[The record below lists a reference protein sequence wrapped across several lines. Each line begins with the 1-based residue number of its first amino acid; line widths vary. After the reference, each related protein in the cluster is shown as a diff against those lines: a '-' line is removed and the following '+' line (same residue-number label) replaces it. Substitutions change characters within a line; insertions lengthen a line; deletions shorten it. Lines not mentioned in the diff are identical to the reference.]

1 MSSPPWPEI
10 EANPDMYIDHA
21 LLPAGFRL
29 RKPAQMS
36 VSEVWTLISHIQDLE
51 QCTPGQFG
59 FRPRDNLTPQ
69 VHLADVSVAD
79 AGAVDVGA
87 VVVGATDVDIGRAGA
102 ADVDIGK
109 VGTVNADATDAE
121 IGEAG
126 TADADTSDAD
136 TSDADTSDAGST
148 NLDTSLAL
156 DWSHALH
163 PDVPSRRS
171 TADTQVG
178 SKGTEACAQAR
189 RSSISQK

>member
-36 VSEVWTLISHIQDLE
+36 GSEVWTLIFHIQDVE
-51 QCTPGQFG
+51 QRTPGQFG
-59 FRPRDNLTPQ
+59 FCPHDNLTPQ
-69 VHLADVSVAD
+69 VHLADVSVVD

-87 VVVGATDVDIGRAGA
+87 TDVDIGKAGA

-109 VGTVNADATDAE
+109 VGTVNVDATNAE

-126 TADADTSDAD
+126 TADADTSNAD

-148 NLDTSLAL
+148 NLD
-156 DWSHALH
+156 
-163 PDVPSRRS
+163 
-171 TADTQVG
+171 
-178 SKGTEACAQAR
+178 
-189 RSSISQK
+189 

>member
-51 QCTPGQFG
+51 QRTPGQFG

-87 VVVGATDVDIGRAGA
+87 TDVDIGRVGA

-126 TADADTSDAD
+126 TA
-136 TSDADTSDAGST
+136 DADTSDAGST